1 MAEVVSLARPYALA
15 AFQQAQEEGALS
27 SWSEVLDF
35 VSALAADS
43 ELATVI
49 SDPRVAQ
56 ERLTQLML
64 DLCAERLSSTQENF
78 LRLLI
83 TNRRLQVVGKIT
95 ELFEARRAEQE
106 GRSRVEV
113 RSAFALE
120 PRFEQVISGV
130 MAKRL
135 GNVVDLSV
143 VEDPGLIGGVV
154 IRSGDLVIDL
164 SLRGRLK
171 QLSLQLT

>member
-15 AFQQAQEEGALS
+15 AFQRAQEEDALG
-27 SWSEVLDF
+27 SWSNILAF

-43 ELATVI
+43 DLVAVI
-49 SDPRVAQ
+49 SDPRVEKGQ
-56 ERLTQLML
+56 LTQLML
-64 DLCAERLSSTQENF
+64 ELCTGRLSKTQENF

-83 TNRRLQVVGKIT
+83 LNRRLGVVEKIT
-95 ELFEARRAEQE
+95 ELFQARRSEQE

-113 RSAFALE
+113 RSAFALD
-120 PRFEQVISGV
+120 PRYEQVISGI

-143 VEDPGLIGGVV
+143 TEDTSLIGGVV

-171 QLSLQLT
+171 QLSLQLR